1 VSFGP
6 RVAPEAR
13 SEREEVPRASYRFT
27 PGNPLAPLPLSGW
40 CVAYWSYGP
49 RLGAGSLRWAREDGG
64 IVSEL
69 SREGRL
75 FGRRRRANVSG
86 EQRRTKK
93 YEVAVSPAEDAH
105 LRARAEVLDVT
116 VPRLLFESAMNAQVL
131 TDTEWKLVG
140 AELFRVSR
148 LLKSVSDNMNQLA
161 RFANAEGRFPAEAEE
176 IYAEYRRLVP
186 KLEGTIDRLA
196 GQ

>member
-1 VSFGP
+1 M
-6 RVAPEAR
+6 
-13 SEREEVPRASYRFT
+13 SET
-27 PGNPLAPLPLSGW
+27 
-40 CVAYWSYGP
+40 
-49 RLGAGSLRWAREDGG
+49 
-64 IVSEL
+64 

-75 FGRRRRANVSG
+75 FGRRRRANVPG
-86 EQRRTKK
+86 EQRRSKK
-93 YEVAVSPAEDAH
+93 YEVAVSPSEDAH

-116 VPRLLFESAMNAQVL
+116 VPRLLFEAAMNAQVR

-161 RFANAEGRFPAEAEE
+161 RFANAEGRFPAEAEDV
-176 IYAEYRRLVP
+176 YVEYRRLVP
-186 KLEGTIDRLA
+186 KLEATIDRLA

>member
-1 VSFGP
+1 M
-6 RVAPEAR
+6 
-13 SEREEVPRASYRFT
+13 VPAGGGF
-27 PGNPLAPLPLSGW
+27 A
-40 CVAYWSYGP
+40 A
-49 RLGAGSLRWAREDGG
+49 LGQKGLL
-64 IVSEL
+64 VSES

-75 FGRRRRANVSG
+75 FGRRRRANVPV
-86 EQRRTKK
+86 EERRTKR
-93 YEVAVSPAEDAH
+93 YEVPVSPAEDAH

-116 VPRLLFESAMNAQVL
+116 VPRLLFESAMNAQVR

-161 RFANAEGRFPAEAEE
+161 RFANTEGVFPAAAEDV
-176 IYAEYRRLVP
+176 YAEYRRLVP
-186 KLEGTIDRLA
+186 KLEATLDRLA